1 MENTAQRPLM
11 VKVWIG
17 LLALTLIE
25 VLLAHRSLPATALQ
39 EAMRTAVATGM
50 CDPQVVIIE
59 ARRNSHGE
67 DRTAG
72 AVPIGV
78 WARYDR
84 PAPTLAGYDV
94 LLTGSEG

>member
-1 MENTAQRPLM
+1 MSAA
-11 VKVWIG
+11 I
-17 LLALTLIE
+17 
-25 VLLAHRSLPATALQ
+25 
-39 EAMRTAVATGM
+39 ATGM

-59 ARRNSHGE
+59 ARRHSHGE
-67 DRTAG
+67 DRGRG